1 MLAFLDVFLLLNA
14 KDSPDLFPG
23 LRTILESYPEWVRAV
38 ATVGDKQHI
47 HDAVALYPVAVKLLT
62 ESLTGPGGNA
72 GFDKV
77 PASPRRLLLPHINGV
92 KSTWLSYGFEVTP
105 IILVD
110 GKLAKHYILAHEL
123 TMEAPNPI
131 DSLNLRQL

>member
-1 MLAFLDVFLLLNA
+1 MPFLLLDAEN
-14 KDSPDLFPG
+14 SPDFFPG
-23 LRTILESYPEWVRAV
+23 LWSILKPYPEGVRAV
-38 ATVGDKQHI
+38 TAIGDKQHI

-72 GFDKV
+72 GFYKV
-77 PASPRRLLLPHINGV
+77 PTSPRCLLLPHINWV
-92 KSTWLSYGFEVTP
+92 KSTWLRYRFKVTP

-110 GKLAKHYILAHEL
+110 GNLAERHILAHEL
-123 TMEAPNPI
+123 AMEAPNPI